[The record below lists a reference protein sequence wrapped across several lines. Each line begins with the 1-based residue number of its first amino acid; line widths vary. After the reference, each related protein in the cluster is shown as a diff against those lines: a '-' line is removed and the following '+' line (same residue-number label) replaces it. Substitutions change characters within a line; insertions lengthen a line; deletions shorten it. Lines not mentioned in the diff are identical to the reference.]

1 MHLTNF
7 FLLLASDYLLF
18 TFSEASKEADVFR
31 QKLLS
36 NEATLEK
43 LQNDFKKAS
52 SENNELVKEVRLIF
66 TSVVVY
72 VHLHKVVRIGTRV
85 VWCSGFTPWNLKFR

>member
-1 MHLTNF
+1 MHLNNF
-7 FLLLASDYLLF
+7 CLLLASDYLLF

-52 SENNELVKEVRLIF
+52 SENKELVKEVRPI